1 MNNVFLISNILCKV
15 SKNSVIQKNFIIFAS
30 QYIDMRSKNSSTRRR
45 LRGSY
50 LISLM
55 SIMLVLFVLSLFS
68 SLVLFAN
75 KISDY
80 IRENIGF
87 EIVMKKG
94 VKEKDILDFQA
105 VLDKKEYVKSTEYI
119 SQQEATR
126 RLTED
131 LGEDIL
137 EWLGD
142 VENPLLPSID
152 VRFKSDYANND
163 SIAKIEQ
170 WVMKNKNVK
179 EIYFQKSLIHSIDK
193 NINKIALLI
202 LLVGLVLLIMAVTL
216 ISHTVRLSVYSQ
228 RFVVR
233 SMQLVGAKENFI
245 IKPFMKY
252 FVAQGLV
259 GALLAL
265 VLLSI
270 FLMTVMKNVPELAL
284 LTDFG
289 SIAMIYISVTVI
301 GVILT
306 TLSTYFSMKKY
317 LTADVDELYE

>member
-1 MNNVFLISNILCKV
+1 MK
-15 SKNSVIQKNFIIFAS
+15 KENSTTK
-30 QYIDMRSKNSSTRRR
+30 RR

-68 SLVLFAN
+68 SLILFAN

-80 IRENIGF
+80 IKENVGF

-94 VKEKDILDFQA
+94 VKEKDIIDFQHI
-105 VLDKKEYVKSTEYI
+105 LDNKKYVKSTVYI

-152 VRFKSDYANND
+152 VRFKSEYANND

-179 EIYFQKSLIHSIDK
+179 EVYFQKSLMHSIDK
-193 NINKIALLI
+193 NVNKIASVL
-202 LLVGLVLLIMAVTL
+202 LLVGVVLLIMAVTL
-216 ISHTVRLSVYSQ
+216 ISHTVRLAVYAK

-233 SMQLVGAKENFI
+233 SMQLVGATEGFI
-245 IKPFMKY
+245 IKPFMKS
-252 FVAQGLV
+252 FVIQGFI
-259 GALLAL
+259 GAVLAL
-265 VLLSI
+265 ILLSI
-270 FLMTVMKNVPELAL
+270 FLFKLMHEVPELAV
-284 LTDFG
+284 LTNIS
-289 SIAMIYISVTVI
+289 SIALIYISVI
-301 GVILT
+301 ALGVLLT
-306 TLSTYFSMKKY
+306 TLSTFFAMRKY
-317 LTADVDELYE
+317 LRADIDDLYE

>member
-1 MNNVFLISNILCKV
+1 MKRE
-15 SKNSVIQKNFIIFAS
+15 NSTTK
-30 QYIDMRSKNSSTRRR
+30 RR

-80 IRENIGF
+80 IKENVGF

-94 VKEKDILDFQA
+94 VKEKDIIDFQHI
-105 VLDKKEYVKSTEYI
+105 LDNKKYVKSTEYI

-137 EWLGD
+137 QWLGD

-152 VRFKSDYANND
+152 VRFKSEYANND

-179 EIYFQKSLIHSIDK
+179 EVYVQKSLIHSIDK
-193 NINKIALLI
+193 NVNKIASVLLLI
-202 LLVGLVLLIMAVTL
+202 GLVLLIMAVTL
-216 ISHTVRLSVYSQ
+216 ISHTVRLAVYAK

-233 SMQLVGAKENFI
+233 SMQLVGATEGFI
-245 IKPFMKY
+245 IKPFMKS
-252 FVAQGLV
+252 FVIQGFI
-259 GALLAL
+259 GAVLSL
-265 VLLSI
+265 VLLSV
-270 FLMTVMKNVPELAL
+270 FLFKVMNEVPELAL
-284 LTDFG
+284 LTNMS
-289 SIAMIYISVTVI
+289 SIVLIYISVI
-301 GVILT
+301 ALGVLLT
-306 TLSTYFSMKKY
+306 TLSTFFAMRKY
-317 LTADVDELYE
+317 LRADVDELYE

>member
-1 MNNVFLISNILCKV
+1 MKRE
-15 SKNSVIQKNFIIFAS
+15 NSTTK
-30 QYIDMRSKNSSTRRR
+30 RR

-80 IRENIGF
+80 IKENVGF

-94 VKEKDILDFQA
+94 VKEKDIIDFQHI
-105 VLDKKEYVKSTEYI
+105 LDNKKWVKSTEYI

-137 EWLGD
+137 QWLGD

-152 VRFKSDYANND
+152 VRFKSEYANND

-179 EIYFQKSLIHSIDK
+179 EVYVQKSLIHSIDK
-193 NINKIALLI
+193 NVNKIASVLLLI
-202 LLVGLVLLIMAVTL
+202 GLVLLIMAVTL
-216 ISHTVRLSVYSQ
+216 ISHTVRLAVYAK

-233 SMQLVGAKENFI
+233 SMQLVGATEGFI
-245 IKPFMKY
+245 IKPFMKS
-252 FVAQGLV
+252 FVIQGFI
-259 GALLAL
+259 GAMLSL

-270 FLMTVMKNVPELAL
+270 FLFKVMNEVPELAL
-284 LTDFG
+284 LTNMS
-289 SIAMIYISVTVI
+289 SIVLIYISVI
-301 GVILT
+301 ALGVLLT
-306 TLSTYFSMKKY
+306 TLSTFFAMRKY
-317 LTADVDELYE
+317 LRADVDELYE

>member
-1 MNNVFLISNILCKV
+1 MK
-15 SKNSVIQKNFIIFAS
+15 KE
-30 QYIDMRSKNSSTRRR
+30 NSSTKRR

-75 KISDY
+75 KISEY
-80 IRENIGF
+80 IKENVGF

-94 VKEKDILDFQA
+94 VKESDIIDFQH
-105 VLDKKEYVKSTEYI
+105 VLDRKNYVKSTEYI
-119 SQQEATR
+119 SQEEATR

-152 VRFKSDYANND
+152 VRFQSDYANND

-179 EIYFQKSLIHSIDK
+179 EVYVQKSLVHSIDK
-193 NINKIALLI
+193 NVNKIAAVLLLI
-202 LLVGLVLLIMAVTL
+202 GLVLLIMAVTL
-216 ISHTVRLSVYSQ
+216 ISHTVRLSVYSK

-233 SMQLVGAKENFI
+233 SMQLVGATEGFI

-252 FVAQGLV
+252 FVIQGV
-259 GALLAL
+259 IGSVLAL
-265 VLLSI
+265 GLLSI
-270 FLMTVMKNVPELAL
+270 FLYRIMRDVPELAG
-284 LTDFG
+284 LTSFG
-289 SIAMIYISVTVI
+289 SFTVIYISVLI
-301 GVILT
+301 LGVLLT
-306 TLSTYFSMKKY
+306 TLSTFYAMRKY
-317 LTADVDELYE
+317 LRADVDELYE

>member
-1 MNNVFLISNILCKV
+1 MKRE
-15 SKNSVIQKNFIIFAS
+15 NSTTK
-30 QYIDMRSKNSSTRRR
+30 RR

-68 SLVLFAN
+68 SLILFAN
-75 KISDY
+75 NISDY
-80 IRENIGF
+80 IKENVGF

-94 VKEKDILDFQA
+94 VKEKDIIDFQH
-105 VLDKKEYVKSTEYI
+105 VLDNKKYVKSTEYI

-152 VRFKSDYANND
+152 VRFKSEYANND

-179 EIYFQKSLIHSIDK
+179 EVYFQKSLMHSIDK
-193 NINKIALLI
+193 NVNKIASVLLI
-202 LLVGLVLLIMAVTL
+202 VGVVLLIMAVTL
-216 ISHTVRLSVYSQ
+216 ISHTVRLAVYAK

-233 SMQLVGAKENFI
+233 SMQLVGATEGFI
-245 IKPFMKY
+245 IKPFMKS
-252 FVAQGLV
+252 FVIQGFI
-259 GALLAL
+259 GAVLAL
-265 VLLSI
+265 ILLSI
-270 FLMTVMKNVPELAL
+270 FLFKLMHEVPELAV
-284 LTDFG
+284 LTNIS
-289 SIAMIYISVTVI
+289 SIALIYISVI
-301 GVILT
+301 ALGVLLT
-306 TLSTYFSMKKY
+306 TLSTFFAMRKY
-317 LTADVDELYE
+317 LRADIDDLYE

>member
-1 MNNVFLISNILCKV
+1 MQVNIVMK
-15 SKNSVIQKNFIIFAS
+15 KEK
-30 QYIDMRSKNSSTRRR
+30 STTKRR

-80 IRENIGF
+80 IKENIGF

-94 VKEKDILDFQA
+94 VKEKDIIEFQH

-119 SQQEATR
+119 SQEEATR

-137 EWLGD
+137 DWLGD

-152 VRFKSDYANND
+152 VRFNSEYANND
-163 SIAKIEQ
+163 SIAKIEK

-179 EIYFQKSLIHSIDK
+179 EVYFQKSLIHSIDK
-193 NINKIALLI
+193 NVNKIAAVL
-202 LLVGLVLLIMAVTL
+202 LLVGAVLLIMAITL
-216 ISHTVRLSVYSQ
+216 IGHTVRLSVYSK

-233 SMQLVGAKENFI
+233 SMQLVGATESFI
-245 IKPFMKY
+245 IKPFLKS
-252 FVAQGLV
+252 FVIQGVIGSVLS
-259 GALLAL
+259 LA
-265 VLLSI
+265 LLSI
-270 FLMTVMKNVPELAL
+270 LLYRVMRDVPELAS
-284 LTDFG
+284 LTGFG
-289 SIAMIYISVTVI
+289 SFAVIYISVLVL
-301 GVILT
+301 GVLLT
-306 TLSTYFSMKKY
+306 TLSTLFAMRKY
-317 LTADVDELYE
+317 LRADIDDLYE

>member
-1 MNNVFLISNILCKV
+1 MKRE
-15 SKNSVIQKNFIIFAS
+15 NSTTK
-30 QYIDMRSKNSSTRRR
+30 RR

-80 IRENIGF
+80 IKENVGF

-94 VKEKDILDFQA
+94 VKEKDIIDFQHI
-105 VLDKKEYVKSTEYI
+105 LDNKKYVKSTEYI

-137 EWLGD
+137 QWLGD

-152 VRFKSDYANND
+152 VRFKSEYANND

-179 EIYFQKSLIHSIDK
+179 EVYVQKSLIHSIDK
-193 NINKIALLI
+193 NVNKIASVLLLI
-202 LLVGLVLLIMAVTL
+202 GLVLLIMAVTL
-216 ISHTVRLSVYSQ
+216 ISHTVRLAVYAK

-233 SMQLVGAKENFI
+233 SMQLVGATEGFI
-245 IKPFMKY
+245 IKPFIKS
-252 FVAQGLV
+252 FVIQGFI
-259 GALLAL
+259 GAVLSL

-270 FLMTVMKNVPELAL
+270 FLFKVMNEVPELAL
-284 LTDFG
+284 LTNMS
-289 SIAMIYISVTVI
+289 SIVLIYISVI
-301 GVILT
+301 ALGVLLT
-306 TLSTYFSMKKY
+306 TLSTFFAMRKY
-317 LTADVDELYE
+317 LRADVDELYE

>member
-1 MNNVFLISNILCKV
+1 MQVINIMKRE
-15 SKNSVIQKNFIIFAS
+15 NSTTK
-30 QYIDMRSKNSSTRRR
+30 RR

-50 LISLM
+50 LISLL

-80 IRENIGF
+80 IKENVGF

-94 VKEKDILDFQA
+94 VKEKDIIGFQQ

-119 SQQEATR
+119 SQEEATR

-152 VRFKSDYANND
+152 VRFKSEYANND

-170 WVMKNKNVK
+170 WVLKNKNVK
-179 EIYFQKSLIHSIDK
+179 EVYFQQSLIHSIDK
-193 NINKIALLI
+193 NVNQIALV
-202 LLVGLVLLIMAVTL
+202 LLVVGVALLIMAITL
-216 ISHTVRLSVYSQ
+216 ISHTVRLSVYSK

-233 SMQLVGAKENFI
+233 SMQLVGATDGFI
-245 IKPFMKY
+245 IRPFMKS
-252 FVAQGLV
+252 FVFQGFI
-259 GALLAL
+259 GAILAL
-265 VLLSI
+265 GILTA
-270 FLMTVMKNVPELAL
+270 FLYKALIEVPELAL
-284 LTDFG
+284 LSDMK
-289 SIAMIYISVTVI
+289 SIAMIYVSVLVLGI
-301 GVILT
+301 LLT
-306 TLSTYFSMKKY
+306 TLSTFFSMKKY
-317 LTADVDELYE
+317 LRADVDELYE

>member
-1 MNNVFLISNILCKV
+1 
-15 SKNSVIQKNFIIFAS
+15 
-30 QYIDMRSKNSSTRRR
+30 MRSENSSTKRR

-75 KISDY
+75 KVSDY
-80 IRENIGF
+80 IKENVGF

-94 VKEKDILDFQA
+94 VKEKDILDFQQ

-119 SQQEATR
+119 SQKEATR

-152 VRFKSDYANND
+152 VRFKSEYANND

-170 WVMKNKNVK
+170 WVLKNKNVK
-179 EIYFQKSLIHSIDK
+179 EVYFQKSLIHSIDK
-193 NINKIALLI
+193 NVNKIGAVILLI
-202 LLVGLVLLIMAVTL
+202 GFVLLIMAVTL
-216 ISHTVRLSVYSQ
+216 VSHTVRLSVYSK

-233 SMQLVGAKENFI
+233 SMQLVGATESFI
-245 IKPFMKY
+245 IRPFMKY
-252 FVAQGLV
+252 FVIQGLI
-259 GALLAL
+259 GALLSL
-265 VLLSI
+265 VLLTF
-270 FLMTVMKNVPELAL
+270 FLVTAMKNVPELAL
-284 LTDFG
+284 LSDFG
-289 SIAMIYISVTVI
+289 SVAAIYVSVIVLGI
-301 GVILT
+301 LLT

-317 LTADVDELYE
+317 LRADIDELYE

>member
-1 MNNVFLISNILCKV
+1 MRFINMNKE
-15 SKNSVIQKNFIIFAS
+15 NSTMK
-30 QYIDMRSKNSSTRRR
+30 RRI
-45 LRGSY
+45 RGSY

-75 KISDY
+75 RVSDY
-80 IRENIGF
+80 IKENVGF

-94 VKEKDILDFQA
+94 VKEKDIIDFQH

-119 SQQEATR
+119 SQEEATR

-152 VRFKSDYANND
+152 VRFTSDYANND

-170 WVMKNKNVK
+170 WVLKNKNVK
-179 EIYFQKSLIHSIDK
+179 EVFFQKSLIHSIDK
-193 NINKIALLI
+193 NVNQIAAVLLLI
-202 LLVGLVLLIMAVTL
+202 GAVLLIMAVTL
-216 ISHTVRLSVYSQ
+216 IGHTVRLSVYSK

-233 SMQLVGAKENFI
+233 SMQLVGATEGFI

-252 FVAQGLV
+252 FVIQGVIGAILSMILLTIFITTMFKNIPELKLLV
-259 GALLAL
+259 NFGNMAGIYVSVLVLGAL
-265 VLLSI
+265 
-270 FLMTVMKNVPELAL
+270 
-284 LTDFG
+284 
-289 SIAMIYISVTVI
+289 
-301 GVILT
+301 LT
-306 TLSTYFSMKKY
+306 TLSTYFALRKY
-317 LTADVDELYE
+317 LRADVDDLYE

>member
-1 MNNVFLISNILCKV
+1 MK
-15 SKNSVIQKNFIIFAS
+15 
-30 QYIDMRSKNSSTRRR
+30 MENSSTKRR

-75 KISDY
+75 KISEY
-80 IRENIGF
+80 IKENIGF

-94 VKEKDILDFQA
+94 VKESDIIDFQR
-105 VLDKKEYVKSTEYI
+105 VLEKKKYIKSTEYI

-152 VRFKSDYANND
+152 VRFNSDYANND

-170 WVMKNKNVK
+170 WVLKNKNVK

-193 NINKIALLI
+193 NVNKIAAVL

-216 ISHTVRLSVYSQ
+216 ISHTVRLSVYSK

-233 SMQLVGAKENFI
+233 SMQLVGATEGFI

-252 FVAQGLV
+252 FVIQGVIGSVLS
-259 GALLAL
+259 L
-265 VLLSI
+265 VLLTV
-270 FLMTVMKNVPELAL
+270 FLVKVMKDVPELAL
-284 LTDFG
+284 LTNFG
-289 SIAMIYISVTVI
+289 NIAIIYVSVLVL

-306 TLSTYFSMKKY
+306 TLSTFFAMRKY
-317 LTADVDELYE
+317 LRADVDDLYE

>member
-1 MNNVFLISNILCKV
+1 MKRE
-15 SKNSVIQKNFIIFAS
+15 NSTTK
-30 QYIDMRSKNSSTRRR
+30 RR

-68 SLVLFAN
+68 SLILFAN

-80 IRENIGF
+80 IKENVGF

-94 VKEKDILDFQA
+94 VKEKDIIDFQHI
-105 VLDKKEYVKSTEYI
+105 LDNKKYVKSTEYI

-152 VRFKSDYANND
+152 VRFKSEYANND

-179 EIYFQKSLIHSIDK
+179 EVYFQKSLMHSIDK
-193 NINKIALLI
+193 NINKIASVL
-202 LLVGLVLLIMAVTL
+202 LLVGFVLLIMAVTL
-216 ISHTVRLSVYSQ
+216 ISHTVRLAVYAK

-233 SMQLVGAKENFI
+233 SMQLVGATEGFI
-245 IKPFMKY
+245 IKPFMKS
-252 FVAQGLV
+252 FVIQGFI
-259 GALLAL
+259 GAVLAL
-265 VLLSI
+265 ILLSI
-270 FLMTVMKNVPELAL
+270 FLFKLMHEVPELAV
-284 LTDFG
+284 LTNIS
-289 SIAMIYISVTVI
+289 SIALIYISVI
-301 GVILT
+301 ALGVLLT
-306 TLSTYFSMKKY
+306 TLSTFFAMRKY
-317 LTADVDELYE
+317 LRADIDDLYE

>member
-1 MNNVFLISNILCKV
+1 MK
-15 SKNSVIQKNFIIFAS
+15 KENSTTK
-30 QYIDMRSKNSSTRRR
+30 RR

-68 SLVLFAN
+68 LLILFAN

-80 IRENIGF
+80 IKENVGF
-87 EIVMKKG
+87 EIVIKKG
-94 VKEKDILDFQA
+94 VKEKDIIDFQH
-105 VLDKKEYVKSTEYI
+105 VLDKKKYVKSTEYI

-152 VRFKSDYANND
+152 VRFKSEYANND

-179 EIYFQKSLIHSIDK
+179 EVYFQKSLMHSIDK
-193 NINKIALLI
+193 NVNKIASVL
-202 LLVGLVLLIMAVTL
+202 LLVGFVLLIMAVTL
-216 ISHTVRLSVYSQ
+216 ISHTVRLAVYAK

-233 SMQLVGAKENFI
+233 SMQLVGATEGFI
-245 IKPFMKY
+245 IKPFMKS
-252 FVAQGLV
+252 FVIQGFI
-259 GALLAL
+259 GAVLAL
-265 VLLSI
+265 ILLSI
-270 FLMTVMKNVPELAL
+270 FLFKLMHEVPELAV
-284 LTDFG
+284 LTNIS
-289 SIAMIYISVTVI
+289 SIALIYISVI
-301 GVILT
+301 ALGVLLT
-306 TLSTYFSMKKY
+306 TLSTFFAMRKY
-317 LTADVDELYE
+317 LRADIDDLYE